1 MDVGGGYFKPAKAE
15 WRRYIRYHW
24 VVFTTQ
30 LRKVGNSWV
39 VTIPREEMEKLGIT
53 DGATVVVEV
62 REARVIV
69 EPVIPADLR
78 DAVERALKKTRRGLE
93 YLA

>member
-1 MDVGGGYFKPAKAE
+1 
-15 WRRYIRYHW
+15 
-24 VVFTTQ
+24 VFTTQ

-39 VTIPREEMEKLGIT
+39 VTVPREEMDTLGIPE
-53 DGATVVVEV
+53 GATVVVEV
-62 REARVIV
+62 REARVVV

-78 DAVERALKKTRRGLE
+78 EASERALKKTRRGLE

>member
-1 MDVGGGYFKPAKAE
+1 
-15 WRRYIRYHW
+15 
-24 VVFTTQ
+24 VFTAR

-39 VTIPREEMEKLGIT
+39 VTVPREELDALGIA
-53 DGATVVVEV
+53 DGATVTVEV
-62 REARVIV
+62 REARVSV

-78 DAVERALKKTRRGLE
+78 EASERALEKTRRGLE

>member
-1 MDVGGGYFKPAKAE
+1 MDA
-15 WRRYIRYHW
+15 
-24 VVFTTQ
+24 
-30 LRKVGNSWV
+30 
-39 VTIPREEMEKLGIT
+39 LGIPE
-53 DGATVVVEV
+53 GASVTVEV

-78 DAVERALKKTRRGLE
+78 EAAERALEKTRRGLE